1 MNSKRIYLKSGQ
13 MFVGEN
19 SEEIFT
25 TLGTCVAFC
34 VYDQKKKMGGIIHYL
49 LPKKT
54 EEETSNSLNY
64 AEKAIPALLKELK
77 NRGCRKE
84 DLHVTII
91 GGNSIGETDISKE
104 IATANVQIALEW
116 VKKLGLSYYHRPSQ
130 GSEGQQI
137 LFKLASGE
145 LLIKKSSGK
154 ASEHNTSVTS
164 AIANKEVK
172 PNTTETPEKLKL
184 PSKVD
189 EAKAD
194 HLPFKKIKVLIVDD
208 SFPIRQILK
217 NLLSEAKEIEIVGEA
232 ADPEEAEKMRIE
244 KNPDVMTLDIHM
256 PNKDGVTYLAELMR
270 ISPLPVIMISD
281 LSMKEAGPVMKALEI
296 GAFDYIQKPG
306 VRELS
311 EVAPRLISTI
321 RAAFESR
328 KKIISFHKKNST
340 KAKEVIEVKEKIS
353 GFDTRLKLIA
363 IGASTGGTE
372 ALRLIFKCL
381 PAHTPPIVVVQHM
394 PKLFT
399 AAFATSLNNQS
410 AIEVKEAEH
419 GEVLKSSTAY
429 IAPGGIQMGI
439 HDRGK
444 GMQIF
449 LKDDPP
455 LNRFKPSV
463 DYMFNSINE
472 LSLKGKLNA
481 ALLTGMGED
490 GARGLLALRQNGAYT
505 IAQDEDTCVVYGMP
519 KAAVDRNAAVE
530 VLAIENIAFALLN
543 STAKNQ
549 KKSA

>member
-34 VYDQKKKMGGIIHYL
+34 VYDKKNKIGGIIHYL
-49 LPKKT
+49 LPKKI
-54 EEETSNSLNY
+54 EDGASNPLNY
-64 AEKAIPALLKELK
+64 AEKAIPTLLKEIK

-130 GSEGQQI
+130 ASEGQQI
-137 LFKLASGE
+137 LFKLADGE
-145 LLIKKSSGK
+145 LLIKKSANDGRGLK
-154 ASEHNTSVTS
+154 ASSTSVTS
-164 AIANKEVK
+164 KNET
-172 PNTTETPEKLKL
+172 NTD
-184 PSKVD
+184 SM
-189 EAKAD
+189 
-194 HLPFKKIKVLIVDD
+194 PFKKIKVLIVDD
-208 SFPIRQILK
+208 SLPIRQILK
-217 NLLSEAKEIEIVGEA
+217 NLLSEAKEIEIIGEA
-232 ADPEEAEKMRIE
+232 ADPVEAEKVRIE

-256 PNKDGVTYLAELMR
+256 PNKDGVTYLSELM
-270 ISPLPVIMISD
+270 INSPLPVIMISD

-311 EVAPRLISTI
+311 EVAPRLINTI

-328 KKIISFHKKNST
+328 KKIISFQKKNGT
-340 KAKEVIEVKEKIS
+340 KPKEIIELKEKIS
-353 GFDTRLKLIA
+353 GFDARLKLIA

-372 ALRLIFKCL
+372 ALRMIFKSL
-381 PAHTPPIVVVQHM
+381 PAQTPPIVVVQHM

-419 GEVLKSSTAY
+419 GELLKSSTAY
-429 IAPGGIQMGI
+429 IAPGGIQMGL

-444 GMQIF
+444 GLQIY

-472 LSLKGKLNA
+472 LSLKAKLNA

-490 GARGLLALRQNGAYT
+490 GARGLLALRQDGAFT
-505 IAQDEDTCVVYGMP
+505 IAQDEESCVVYGMP

-530 VLAIENIAFALLN
+530 VLPIENIAFALLK
-543 STAKNQ
+543 STVKNL
-549 KKSA
+549 KKTA